1 MITKGPQQNMGEVF
15 LGRVQSVCVI
25 GVKALGTDEVTVNS
39 VPITFPNLAKSRSY
53 FSAKVA
59 SIMIIVDWF
68 PGFAT
73 GN

>member
-1 MITKGPQQNMGEVF
+1 MGEVF
-15 LGRVQSVCVI
+15 FGRVQSVCLCNGGKV
-25 GVKALGTDEVTVNS
+25 LGTDEVTVNS
-39 VPITFPNLAKSRSY
+39 VPITFPNLAKSRSC
-53 FSAKVA
+53 FSANVA